1 LRHQDTYSSLF
12 WTAIGA
18 GSFYEGC
25 RLGRGDLHNPGPG
38 FIFFWMGLIM
48 IGLSLSILLRDVP
61 RKPTAGER
69 TSVWSGIHWV
79 KIIAVLISLL
89 LYAYFFT
96 TLGFL
101 LSATILLV
109 FLFKAVEPQRW
120 SVAIL
125 GAVSSALIAY
135 LVFYVWLGSQLPRG
149 FLELG

>member
-1 LRHQDTYSSLF
+1 M
-12 WTAIGA
+12 
-18 GSFYEGC
+18 
-25 RLGRGDLHNPGPG
+25 
-38 FIFFWMGLIM
+38 IFFQWTPAHSDVVSA
-48 IGLSLSILLRDVP
+48 GLSACILVRDVR
-61 RKPTAGER
+61 RKPAPAETTSEWAG
-69 TSVWSGIHWV
+69 VHWK
-79 KIIAVLISLL
+79 KIIAVLISLV
-89 LYAYFFT
+89 LYAHFFT

-149 FLELG
+149 FLEIG

>member
-1 LRHQDTYSSLF
+1 
-12 WTAIGA
+12 
-18 GSFYEGC
+18 
-25 RLGRGDLHNPGPG
+25 
-38 FIFFWMGLIM
+38 MGLIM
-48 IGLSLSILLRDVP
+48 IGLSLSILLRDVL
-61 RKPTAGER
+61 RKPTVGEI
-69 TSVWSGIHWV
+69 TSVWAGIHWK
-79 KIIAVLISLL
+79 KIIAVLISLV

-149 FLELG
+149 FLEIG